1 MIFLLMKTHKSGIYG
16 RERDG
21 GREGRDVGRG
31 DGIHDTAIAPDAA
44 AALASP
50 PAQPPC
56 SPLLRPRH
64 RPACCCTRRARQ
76 TMTPASGFDSG
87 FGFGSGLDSGSGFG
101 SGAIGT
107 GGSPIGVLQN
117 DALLKSSSA
126 SLSSLR
132 VDRPYEYLRLELES
146 CWLAG
151 LHLHGR
157 GGFLAWVLDTA
168 SSPANVQLRY
178 EADLAARYQH
188 TEHAPCPCPCLPL
201 HSSLAAPW

>member
-1 MIFLLMKTHKSGIYG
+1 MRQSERSTWSRQTTLTCSTLNALATRSSYENPQVRNG

-126 SLSSLR
+126 SLSSLHVRCGQAVR
-132 VDRPYEYLRLELES
+132 VLALR
-146 CWLAG
+146 A
-151 LHLHGR
+151 
-157 GGFLAWVLDTA
+157 
-168 SSPANVQLRY
+168 
-178 EADLAARYQH
+178 
-188 TEHAPCPCPCLPL
+188 
-201 HSSLAAPW
+201 